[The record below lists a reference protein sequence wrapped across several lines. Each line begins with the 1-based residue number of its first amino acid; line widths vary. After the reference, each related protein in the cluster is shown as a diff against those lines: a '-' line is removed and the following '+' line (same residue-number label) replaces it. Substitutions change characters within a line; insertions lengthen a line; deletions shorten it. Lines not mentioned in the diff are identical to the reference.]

1 MSYPYTFKI
10 NNVDF
15 SGYLTKY
22 GYATTLEPVY
32 SDGMVDLAGVEHTAV
47 LRYKGTL
54 TVTLRPLEGTSWS
67 TLASALMDGIL
78 EIQYTCLQRNAVV
91 IASMRLDSVTTEF
104 LLENASRK
112 LVGNTQ
118 LTFTQL

>member
-10 NNVDF
+10 GTTDC

-32 SDGMVDLAGVEHTAV
+32 SDSMVDLAGIEHTAV

-54 TVTLRPLEGTSWS
+54 TVTLRPMEGTSWA
-67 TLASALMDGIL
+67 TLAALLTTGVL
-78 EIQYTCLQRNAVV
+78 EITYTCLQRNTDI
-91 IASMRLDSVTTEF
+91 IASMRLDSVSTEF
-104 LLENASRK
+104 VLENASRK
-112 LVGNTQ
+112 LVGNTV

>member
-10 NNVDF
+10 GTTDY
-15 SGYLTKY
+15 STYLTKY

-32 SDGMVDLAGVEHTAV
+32 SDSMVDLAGVEHTAV

-54 TVTLRPLEGTSWS
+54 TVTLKPMEGTSWA
-67 TLASALMDGIL
+67 TLATALMTGIL
-78 EIQYTCLQRNAVV
+78 EITYTCLQRNSDI
-91 IASMRLDSVTTEF
+91 IASMRLDAVSTEF
-104 LLENASRK
+104 VLENASRK
-112 LVGNTQ
+112 LVGNTV

>member
-10 NNVDF
+10 GTTDY

-32 SDGMVDLAGVEHTAV
+32 ADSMVDLAGVEHTAV

-54 TVTLRPLEGTSWS
+54 TVTLRPLEGTSWA
-67 TLASALMDGIL
+67 TLASSLMGGIL
-78 EIQYTCLQRNAVV
+78 EITYTCLQRNSTI
-91 IASMRLDSVTTEF
+91 IASMRLDTVSTEF
-104 LLENASRK
+104 VLENATRK
-112 LVGNTQ
+112 LVGNTV